1 MTGYTTGTG
10 NELTNDGT
18 WTYTYDADGNMS
30 EKSKGTRLETWFYT
44 YDNTGHLLTV
54 NQTTNG
60 STSEMLITYTYDAFG
75 NMVKEQLWQTGMST
89 TTTEHV
95 YNGTTLLFDLTSTNT
110 LQMRYMA
117 GSSADEWLGR
127 QTGSGT
133 TGWYETDRLG
143 SVIGVTNVSGSLV
156 DQVTYDGFGNIVSE
170 TSASNGGSLMFQ
182 GMFMDR
188 ATGEDIAAERQY
200 NPTTGDWTTPDPSGF
215 AGGSANLYEFAGNN
229 AMNKVDPTGLQA
241 AAPPGTLIPLPP
253 GPFDPSQWFYNPF
266 PDGFTPGYN
275 SMKGNP
281 TAQGSGRFAGSYIHT
296 NLSDVLFDCDQW
308 TSLTQVLP
316 VGAQTDVRYQSTGTF
331 TLTSNSSI
339 SYDKNFVP
347 TITNSDIGVALF
359 DDTVKGTVGVTP
371 SGYYFNGAATFKKSV
386 TVTTAL
392 EIPTDFFKGNLSAIG
407 AAQYTVAAS
416 IQGEAPEILG
426 MKLPGQFTGL
436 ATTTSGVAANKPQVG
451 WQATYTPNP
460 KSPNPLYIYV
470 KAGNTPA
477 SVASNYQSQLTP
489 INHGHSFA
497 IDREVEIGVYFDVI
511 QLWND
516 LTNPRP

>member
-1 MTGYTTGTG
+1 
-10 NELTNDGT
+10 
-18 WTYTYDADGNMS
+18 
-30 EKSKGTRLETWFYT
+30 
-44 YDNTGHLLTV
+44 
-54 NQTTNG
+54 
-60 STSEMLITYTYDAFG
+60 
-75 NMVKEQLWQTGMST
+75 
-89 TTTEHV
+89 
-95 YNGTTLLFDLTSTNT
+95 
-110 LQMRYMA
+110 
-117 GSSADEWLGR
+117 
-127 QTGSGT
+127 
-133 TGWYETDRLG
+133 
-143 SVIGVTNVSGSLV
+143 
-156 DQVTYDGFGNIVSE
+156 
-170 TSASNGGSLMFQ
+170 
-182 GMFMDR
+182 
-188 ATGEDIAAERQY
+188 
-200 NPTTGDWTTPDPSGF
+200 
-215 AGGSANLYEFAGNN
+215 
-229 AMNKVDPTGLQA
+229 MNKVDPTGLQA
-241 AAPPGTLIPLPP
+241 ASPPGTLIPLPP

-308 TSLTQVLP
+308 TSLTRCCRLEGKLMCDTSQPAPLHLP
-316 VGAQTDVRYQSTGTF
+316 LIARF
-331 TLTSNSSI
+331 
-339 SYDKNFVP
+339 YDKNLIP

-386 TVTTAL
+386 TVTTGL

-497 IDREVEIGVYFDVI
+497 IIERWKSGFILNVI